1 MVFESFGIV
10 LAESELRE
18 RCDCTP
24 LYGTNA
30 FAAVEVAR
38 SLGFLQT
45 AKYTLSLTEL
55 AELISDGYHPIVYVI
70 LLPIDEVNDPHALVV
85 IGLNESEI
93 TVLDPLKGER
103 SLPLQNFI
111 DAWAMKHN
119 LAILVRY

>member
-1 MVFESFGIV
+1 MVFESFGVV

-18 RCDCTP
+18 QCDCTP
-24 LYGTNA
+24 LYGTDA
-30 FAAVEVAR
+30 LAAVDVAH

-55 AELISDGYHPIVYVI
+55 TELIADGHHPIVYVI
-70 LLPIDEVNDPHALVV
+70 LRPIDGVNDPHAFVV
-85 IGLNESEI
+85 IGLNESEA

-103 SLPLQNFI
+103 SILLQNFI

-119 LAILVRY
+119 LAILVSR